1 MTNKRTINAVK
12 GKQGF
17 QHRTHHEPKTSNLVS
32 QDLETVALDSR
43 QQERLGLFLSKFGD
57 KEFGSTDDL
66 EALGIYHTLPEQ
78 LKVGVFALADNAD
91 VHPDCP
97 VFVRQT
103 ALSKSRVLEYIDMM
117 NSGDS
122 IAAIQVTDL
131 PPGGGHWHLNGLH
144 RLAAARILGHSIRAE
159 IWR

>member
-1 MTNKRTINAVK
+1 MTTSRVNAVK
-12 GKQGF
+12 GKQCF
-17 QHRTHHEPKTSNLVS
+17 QPTVRKPPTSASGLCA
-32 QDLETVALDSR
+32 QDLGTGLNPAQQDRVTSFVA
-43 QQERLGLFLSKFGD
+43 KFGD

-78 LKVGVFALADNAD
+78 LKVGVFALSDNAD

-97 VFVRQT
+97 VFVRQA

-131 PPGGGHWHLNGLH
+131 PPGGGNWHLNGLH
-144 RLAAARILGHSIRAE
+144 RLVAARILGRSIRAE